1 MVTFTTGKIG
11 DPGFVD
17 PNSPEAKAMVNP
29 SIQDDF
35 VETADDAEVEKISTG
50 IPIAM
55 RNKLAVNIM
64 RAEIP
69 INIIDELNQHI
80 DEVIV
85 PAGRD
90 LSGGLVG
97 QINQDKRSAQWLFP
111 HNDDGVGEQFSGIL
125 NQLGKSYIE
134 QTIGDKVHPQAKDE
148 NIGEKEIKID
158 TQTMWTVHSYA
169 GDYNPLHDHGTRS
182 FMGLSCILYLK
193 VPPQIEAIGLPSEE
207 MIAAGVTPG
216 FQGLNGASG
225 AVDGFTYL
233 CWGANGMRDVNMLRP
248 ITEEYVK
255 PEVGTM
261 IMFPAWLRHAVMP
274 FFGEGERRTLSANL
288 NVELVAE

>member
-1 MVTFTTGKIG
+1 MPVDFTTGKIG

-17 PNSPEAKAMVNP
+17 PNSSEAKALVNP
-29 SIQDDF
+29 SIEDDF
-35 VETADDAEVEKISTG
+35 VETPDETEVEKISTG
-50 IPIAM
+50 ISVAM

-69 INIIDELNQHI
+69 LNVIDELNEHI

-85 PAGRD
+85 PARQD

-97 QINQDKRSAQWLFP
+97 QINQNEKSGQWLFP
-111 HNDDGVGEQFSGIL
+111 HNDAGVGEQFADIL
-125 NQLGKSYIE
+125 NKLGKEYIK
-134 QTIGDKVHPQAKDE
+134 QTLGQLYLPD
-148 NIGEKEIKID
+148 GRYKEVKTDI
-158 TQTMWTVHSYA
+158 QTMWTVHSYA

-182 FMGLSCILYLK
+182 FMGLSCILFLK
-193 VPPQIEAIGLPSEE
+193 VPPQIESIDLPPEDRV
-207 MIAAGVTPG
+207 AAGDTPG

-233 CWGANGMRDVNMLRP
+233 CWGINGMRDVNMLRP
-248 ITEEYVK
+248 IQEEYVK

-274 FFGEGERRTLSANL
+274 FSGEGERRTFSANL
-288 NVELVAE
+288 NVDI

>member
-1 MVTFTTGKIG
+1 MVEFTTGKLG

-17 PNSPEAKAMVNP
+17 PNSPEAKAMIVP
-29 SIQDDF
+29 STDDDF
-35 VETADDAEVEKISTG
+35 VEKIDKTDTS

-69 INIIDELNQHI
+69 LSVIDELNQHI
-80 DEVIV
+80 DEVII
-85 PAGRD
+85 PAALD

-97 QINQDKRSAQWLFP
+97 QINQNERSAQWLFP
-111 HNDDGVGEQFSGIL
+111 HNSTYTTDGVTEQSIKDNGVGKQFAGVL
-125 NQLGKSYIE
+125 NQLAKEYIK
-134 QTIGDKVHPQAKDE
+134 QTIGDKS
-148 NIGEKEIKID
+148 EINTD
-158 TQTMWTVHSYA
+158 VQTMWTVHSYA

-216 FQGLNGASG
+216 FQGLNGATG

-233 CWGANGMRDVNMLRP
+233 CWGTNGMRDVNMLRP
-248 ITEEYVK
+248 IQEEYVK

-261 IMFPAWLRHAVMP
+261 IIFPAWLRHAVMP
-274 FFGEGERRTLSANL
+274 FSGEGERRTFSANI
-288 NVELVAE
+288 NVEIVEK

>member
-1 MVTFTTGKIG
+1 MVTFSTGKVG

-17 PNSPEAKAMVNP
+17 PNSKEAKAMVVP
-29 SIQDDF
+29 STDDDF
-35 VETADDAEVEKISTG
+35 VDTAEAEEAENIGTSISV
-50 IPIAM
+50 AM

-69 INIIDELNQHI
+69 LNIIDELNNHI

-85 PAGRD
+85 PAGLD
-90 LSGGLVG
+90 LSGQLVG
-97 QINQDKRSAQWLFP
+97 QISQNELSAQWLVP
-111 HNDDGVGEQFSGIL
+111 HDDGGPGEEFATIL
-125 NQLGKSYIE
+125 NTLGKEYIK
-134 QTIGDKVHPQAKDE
+134 QTLGKLE
-148 NIGEKEIKID
+148 FEGKERAVKTD
-158 TQTMWTVHSYA
+158 VQTMWTVHSYA

-182 FMGLSCILYLK
+182 YMGLSCILFLK

-233 CWGANGMRDVNMLRP
+233 CWGVNGMRDVNMLRP
-248 ITEEYVK
+248 IQEEYVK

-261 IMFPAWLRHAVMP
+261 IIFPAWLRHAVMP
-274 FFGEGERRTLSANL
+274 FAGEGERRTFSANI
-288 NVELVAE
+288 NVEMQ

>member
-1 MVTFTTGKIG
+1 MPVEFKTGKLG

-17 PNSPEAKAMVNP
+17 PNSLEAKAMVVP
-29 SIQDDF
+29 SVEDEF
-35 VETADDAEVEKISTG
+35 VEKKDKTDAS

-69 INIIDELNQHI
+69 LNVIDELNQHI
-80 DEVIV
+80 DEVII
-85 PAGRD
+85 PAALD

-97 QINQDKRSAQWLFP
+97 QINQNERSAQWLFP
-111 HNDDGVGEQFSGIL
+111 HDSTFTTDGVTEQSIKDDGVGEQFAGVL
-125 NQLGKSYIE
+125 NQLAKEYIK
-134 QTIGDKVHPQAKDE
+134 QTIGDKS
-148 NIGEKEIKID
+148 EINTD
-158 TQTMWTVHSYA
+158 VQTMWTVHSYA

-193 VPPQIEAIGLPSEE
+193 VPPQIEAIGVPSEE
-207 MIAAGVTPG
+207 MIAAGITPG

-233 CWGANGMRDVNMLRP
+233 CWGTNGMRDVNMLRP
-248 ITEEYVK
+248 IQEEYVK

-261 IMFPAWLRHAVMP
+261 IIFPAWLRHAVMP
-274 FFGEGERRTLSANL
+274 FSGEGERRTFSANI
-288 NVELVAE
+288 NVEIVEK

>member
-1 MVTFTTGKIG
+1 MV
-11 DPGFVD
+11 V
-17 PNSPEAKAMVNP
+17 P
-29 SIQDDF
+29 SIDDDF
-35 VETADDAEVEKISTG
+35 VDTADDAEVSKVNTG
-50 IPIAM
+50 ISVAM

-69 INIIDELNQHI
+69 LNIIDELNDHI

-85 PAGRD
+85 PSAQD

-97 QINQDKRSAQWLFP
+97 QINQNEKSGQWVFP
-111 HNDDGVGEQFSGIL
+111 HDDGGPGEEFATIL
-125 NQLGKSYIE
+125 NTLGKEYIK
-134 QTIGDKVHPQAKDE
+134 QTLGVLE
-148 NIGEKEIKID
+148 FEGKERAVKTD
-158 TQTMWTVHSYA
+158 VQTMWTVHSYA

-182 FMGLSCILYLK
+182 FMGLSCILFLK

-233 CWGANGMRDVNMLRP
+233 CWGVNGMRDVNMLRP
-248 ITEEYVK
+248 IQEEYVK

-261 IMFPAWLRHAVMP
+261 IIFPAWLRHAVMP
-274 FFGEGERRTLSANL
+274 FSGEGERRTFSANI
-288 NVELVAE
+288 NVNM

>member
-1 MVTFTTGKIG
+1 MVSFTTGKVG

-29 SIQDDF
+29 SIEDDF
-35 VETADDAEVEKISTG
+35 VENKNNDQDEVKKISTG
-50 IPIAM
+50 ISVAM

-64 RAEIP
+64 RVEIP
-69 INIIDELNQHI
+69 LNIIDELNQHI
-80 DEVIV
+80 DDVIV
-85 PAGRD
+85 PAGQD
-90 LSGGLVG
+90 LSDGLVG
-97 QINQDKRSAQWLFP
+97 QINQHEKSGQWVFP
-111 HNDDGVGEQFSGIL
+111 HEDDGAGEQFANVL
-125 NQLGKSYIE
+125 NQLAKTYIK
-134 QTIGDKVHPQAKDE
+134 QTLADTGDD
-148 NIGEKEIKID
+148 NKEIKTD
-158 TQTMWTVHSYA
+158 VQNMWTVHSYA

-182 FMGLSCILYLK
+182 YMGLSCILYLK
-193 VPPQIEAIGLPSEE
+193 VPPQIESIGVPSEK

-255 PEVGTM
+255 PEVGAM
-261 IMFPAWLRHAVMP
+261 IIFPAWLRHAVMP
-274 FFGEGERRTLSANL
+274 FFGEGERRTFSANL
-288 NVELVAE
+288 NVELVAG

>member
-1 MVTFTTGKIG
+1 MVSFTTGKVG
-11 DPGFVD
+11 DLGFVD
-17 PNSPEAKAMVNP
+17 PNSPEAKALANP
-29 SIQDDF
+29 SIEDDF
-35 VETADDAEVEKISTG
+35 VETPDNTKIEKIGNG
-50 IPIAM
+50 ISVSM

-69 INIIDELNQHI
+69 LNIVDELNQHI
-80 DEVIV
+80 DEVII
-85 PAGRD
+85 PDGQD
-90 LSGGLVG
+90 LSGGLVV
-97 QINQDKRSAQWLFP
+97 QINQNEKSAQWLFP
-111 HNDDGVGEQFSGIL
+111 HNYGVGDQFAVVL
-125 NQLGKSYIE
+125 NQLAKTYIK
-134 QTIGDKVHPQAKDE
+134 QTLADTGDDD
-148 NIGEKEIKID
+148 KEIKTDI
-158 TQTMWTVHSYA
+158 QTMWTVHSYA

-193 VPPQIEAIGLPSEE
+193 VPPQIEAIGLPSDA
-207 MIAAGVTPG
+207 MIASGVTPG

-261 IMFPAWLRHAVMP
+261 IIFPAWLRHAVMP
-274 FFGEGERRTLSANL
+274 FSGEGERRTFSANI
-288 NVELVAE
+288 NVYM

>member
-1 MVTFTTGKIG
+1 MVSFTTGKVG
-11 DPGFVD
+11 DLGFVD
-17 PNSPEAKAMVNP
+17 PNSPEAKALANP
-29 SIQDDF
+29 SIEDDF
-35 VETADDAEVEKISTG
+35 VETPDNTKIEKIGNG
-50 IPIAM
+50 ISVSM

-69 INIIDELNQHI
+69 LNIVDELNQHI
-80 DEVIV
+80 DEVII
-85 PAGRD
+85 PDGQD

-97 QINQDKRSAQWLFP
+97 QINQNEKSAQWLFP
-111 HNDDGVGEQFSGIL
+111 HNYGVGDQFAVVL
-125 NQLGKSYIE
+125 NQLAKTYIK
-134 QTIGDKVHPQAKDE
+134 QTLADTGDDD
-148 NIGEKEIKID
+148 KEIKTDI
-158 TQTMWTVHSYA
+158 QTMWTVHSYA

-193 VPPQIEAIGLPSEE
+193 VPPQIEAIGLPSDA
-207 MIAAGVTPG
+207 MIASGVTPG
-216 FQGLNGASG
+216 FQGINGASG

-261 IMFPAWLRHAVMP
+261 IIFPAWLRHAVMP
-274 FFGEGERRTLSANL
+274 FSGEGERRTFSANI
-288 NVELVAE
+288 NVYM

>member
-1 MVTFTTGKIG
+1 MVSFTTGKVG

-29 SIQDDF
+29 SIEDDF
-35 VETADDAEVEKISTG
+35 VENKNNDQDEVKKISTG
-50 IPIAM
+50 ISVAM

-64 RAEIP
+64 RVEIP
-69 INIIDELNQHI
+69 LNIIDELNQHI
-80 DEVIV
+80 DDVIV
-85 PAGRD
+85 PAGQD
-90 LSGGLVG
+90 LSDGLVG
-97 QINQDKRSAQWLFP
+97 QINQHEKSGQWVFP
-111 HNDDGVGEQFSGIL
+111 HEDDGAGEQFANVL
-125 NQLGKSYIE
+125 NQLAKTYIK
-134 QTIGDKVHPQAKDE
+134 QTLADTGDD
-148 NIGEKEIKID
+148 NKEIKTD
-158 TQTMWTVHSYA
+158 VQNMWTVHSYA

-182 FMGLSCILYLK
+182 YMGLSCILYLK
-193 VPPQIEAIGLPSEE
+193 VPPQIESIGVPSEK

-274 FFGEGERRTLSANL
+274 FSGEGERRSFSANI
-288 NVELVAE
+288 NVDMQ

>member
-1 MVTFTTGKIG
+1 MPVDFTTGKIG

-17 PNSPEAKAMVNP
+17 PNSSEAKALVNP
-29 SIQDDF
+29 SIEDDF
-35 VETADDAEVEKISTG
+35 VEIPDETEVEKISTG
-50 IPIAM
+50 ISVAM

-69 INIIDELNQHI
+69 LNVIDELNEHI

-85 PAGRD
+85 PARQD

-97 QINQDKRSAQWLFP
+97 QINQNEKSGQWLFP
-111 HNDDGVGEQFSGIL
+111 HNDAGVGEQFADIL
-125 NQLGKSYIE
+125 NKLGKEYIK
-134 QTIGDKVHPQAKDE
+134 QTLGQLYLPD
-148 NIGEKEIKID
+148 GRYKEVKTDI
-158 TQTMWTVHSYA
+158 QTMWTVHSYA

-182 FMGLSCILYLK
+182 FMGLSCILFLK
-193 VPPQIEAIGLPSEE
+193 VPPQIESIDLPPEDRV
-207 MIAAGVTPG
+207 AAGDTPG

-233 CWGANGMRDVNMLRP
+233 CWGINGMRDVNMLRP
-248 ITEEYVK
+248 IQEEYVK

-261 IMFPAWLRHAVMP
+261 IIFPAWLRHAVMP
-274 FFGEGERRTLSANL
+274 FSGEGERRTFSANL
-288 NVELVAE
+288 NVDI

>member
-1 MVTFTTGKIG
+1 MVG

-17 PNSPEAKAMVNP
+17 PNSPEAKSMVNP
-29 SIQDDF
+29 SIEYDF
-35 VETADDAEVEKISTG
+35 VEKPSEEEVENISTG
-50 IPIAM
+50 ISVSM

-69 INIIDELNQHI
+69 LNIVDELNQHI
-80 DEVIV
+80 DDVIV
-85 PAGRD
+85 PAGQD

-97 QINQDKRSAQWLFP
+97 QINQNEKSAQWLFP
-111 HNDDGVGEQFSGIL
+111 HNYGVGEQFADVL
-125 NQLGKSYIE
+125 NQLAKTYIK
-134 QTIGDKVHPQAKDE
+134 QTLADTGDDD
-148 NIGEKEIKID
+148 KEIKTDI
-158 TQTMWTVHSYA
+158 QTMWTVHSYA

-182 FMGLSCILYLK
+182 FMGLSCILFLK
-193 VPPQIEAIGLPSEE
+193 VPPQIEAINLPSEE

-233 CWGANGMRDVNMLRP
+233 CWGVNGMRDVNMLRP

-261 IMFPAWLRHAVMP
+261 IIFPAWLRHAVMP
-274 FFGEGERRTLSANL
+274 FAGEGERRTFSANI
-288 NVELVAE
+288 NVEMQ

>member
-1 MVTFTTGKIG
+1 MPVNFTTGKIG

-17 PNSPEAKAMVNP
+17 PNSPEAIAMVNP
-29 SIQDDF
+29 SIEDDF
-35 VETADDAEVEKISTG
+35 VKKPDATGIENISTG
-50 IPIAM
+50 ISVAM

-69 INIIDELNQHI
+69 LNIIDELNEHI

-85 PAGRD
+85 PAGQD

-97 QINQDKRSAQWLFP
+97 QINQNEKSGQWVFP
-111 HNDDGVGEQFSGIL
+111 HDDDGVGEQFADIL
-125 NQLGKSYIE
+125 NTLGKEYIK
-134 QTIGDKVHPQAKDE
+134 QTL
-148 NIGEKEIKID
+148 GEIYDTDGNASAKEIKTD
-158 TQTMWTVHSYA
+158 VQTMWTVHSYA

-182 FMGLSCILYLK
+182 FMGLSCILYLM
-193 VPPQIEAIGLPSEE
+193 VPPQIEAIGVPPEE
-207 MIAAGVTPG
+207 MVAAGVTPG

-261 IMFPAWLRHAVMP
+261 IIFPAWLRHAVMP
-274 FFGEGERRTLSANL
+274 FFGEGERRTFSANL
-288 NVELVAE
+288 NVELVAG

>member
-1 MVTFTTGKIG
+1 MVSFTSGKIG

-17 PNSPEAKAMVNP
+17 PNSAAAKAMVVP
-29 SIQDDF
+29 SIDDDF
-35 VETADDAEVEKISTG
+35 VESAEAKEAEKISTG
-50 IPIAM
+50 ISVAM

-69 INIIDELNQHI
+69 MNVIDELNQHI
-80 DEVIV
+80 DDVII
-85 PAGRD
+85 PSAQD
-90 LSGGLVG
+90 LSSGLVG
-97 QINQDKRSAQWLFP
+97 QISQHEKSGQWVFP
-111 HNDDGVGEQFSGIL
+111 HDDDGAGEQWADVL
-125 NQLGKSYIE
+125 NTLGKEYIK
-134 QTIGDKVHPQAKDE
+134 QTLGKLKFVGGGDG
-148 NIGEKEIKID
+148 NKEIKTDI
-158 TQTMWTVHSYA
+158 QNMWTVHSYA

-182 FMGLSCILYLK
+182 YMGLSCILFLK

-233 CWGANGMRDVNMLRP
+233 CWGVNGMRDVNMLRP
-248 ITEEYVK
+248 IQEEYVK

-274 FFGEGERRTLSANL
+274 FSGEGERRTFSANI
-288 NVELVAE
+288 NVDM

>member
-1 MVTFTTGKIG
+1 MVSFSTGKVG

-17 PNSPEAKAMVNP
+17 PNSPEAKAMVVP
-29 SIQDDF
+29 STDDDF
-35 VETADDAEVEKISTG
+35 VDSAEAQEAEKISTG
-50 IPIAM
+50 ITVAM

-69 INIIDELNQHI
+69 MNVIDELNQHI
-80 DEVIV
+80 DEVII
-85 PAGRD
+85 PSAQD
-90 LSGGLVG
+90 LSSGLVG
-97 QINQDKRSAQWLFP
+97 QISQHEKSGQWVFP
-111 HNDDGVGEQFSGIL
+111 HDDDGAGEQWAGIL
-125 NQLGKSYIE
+125 NTLAKTYMKQTLGKIE
-134 QTIGDKVHPQAKDE
+134 SED
-148 NIGEKEIKID
+148 GERDIKTD
-158 TQTMWTVHSYA
+158 VQTMWTVHSYA

-182 FMGLSCILYLK
+182 MMGLSCILFLK

-233 CWGANGMRDVNMLRP
+233 CWGVNGMRDVNMLRP
-248 ITEEYVK
+248 IQEEYVK

-261 IMFPAWLRHAVMP
+261 IMFPAWLRHGVMP
-274 FFGEGERRTLSANL
+274 FFGEGERRTFSANL
-288 NVELVAE
+288 NVEIQ

>member
-1 MVTFTTGKIG
+1 MVEFTTGKVG

-17 PNSPEAKAMVNP
+17 PNSKEAKAMVVP
-29 SIQDDF
+29 STDDDF
-35 VETADDAEVEKISTG
+35 VDTAEAEEAENIGTSISV
-50 IPIAM
+50 AM

-69 INIIDELNQHI
+69 LNIIDELNNHI

-85 PAGRD
+85 PAGLD
-90 LSGGLVG
+90 LSGQLVG
-97 QINQDKRSAQWLFP
+97 QISQNELSAQWLVP
-111 HNDDGVGEQFSGIL
+111 HDDGGPGEEFATIL
-125 NQLGKSYIE
+125 NTLGKEYIK
-134 QTIGDKVHPQAKDE
+134 QTLGKLE
-148 NIGEKEIKID
+148 FEGKERAVKTD
-158 TQTMWTVHSYA
+158 VQTMWTVHSYA

-182 FMGLSCILYLK
+182 YMGLSCILFLK

-233 CWGANGMRDVNMLRP
+233 CWGVNGMRDVNMLRP
-248 ITEEYVK
+248 IQEEYVK

-261 IMFPAWLRHAVMP
+261 IIFPAWLRHAVMP
-274 FFGEGERRTLSANL
+274 FAGEGERRTFSANI
-288 NVELVAE
+288 NVEMQ

>member
-1 MVTFTTGKIG
+1 MVSFTTGKVG

-29 SIQDDF
+29 SIEDDF
-35 VETADDAEVEKISTG
+35 VENKNNDQDEVKKISTG
-50 IPIAM
+50 ISVAM

-64 RAEIP
+64 RVEIP
-69 INIIDELNQHI
+69 LNIIDELNQHI
-80 DEVIV
+80 DDVIV
-85 PAGRD
+85 PAGQD
-90 LSGGLVG
+90 LSDGLVG
-97 QINQDKRSAQWLFP
+97 QINQHEKSGQWVFP
-111 HNDDGVGEQFSGIL
+111 HEDDGAGEQFANVL
-125 NQLGKSYIE
+125 NQLAKTYIK
-134 QTIGDKVHPQAKDE
+134 QTLADTGDD
-148 NIGEKEIKID
+148 NKEIKTD
-158 TQTMWTVHSYA
+158 VQNMWTVHSYA

-182 FMGLSCILYLK
+182 YMGLSCILYLK
-193 VPPQIEAIGLPSEE
+193 VPPQIESIGVPSEK

-274 FFGEGERRTLSANL
+274 FSGEGERRTFSANI
-288 NVELVAE
+288 NIDMK

>member
-1 MVTFTTGKIG
+1 MVEFTTGKLG

-17 PNSPEAKAMVNP
+17 PNSPEAKAMIVP
-29 SIQDDF
+29 STDDDF
-35 VETADDAEVEKISTG
+35 VEKIDKTDTS

-69 INIIDELNQHI
+69 LSVIDELNQHI
-80 DEVIV
+80 DEVII
-85 PAGRD
+85 PAALD

-97 QINQDKRSAQWLFP
+97 QINQNERSAQWLFP
-111 HNDDGVGEQFSGIL
+111 HDSTFTTDGVTEQSIKDDGVGEQFAGVL
-125 NQLGKSYIE
+125 NQLAKEYIK
-134 QTIGDKVHPQAKDE
+134 QTIGDKS
-148 NIGEKEIKID
+148 EINTD
-158 TQTMWTVHSYA
+158 VQTMWTVHSYA

-233 CWGANGMRDVNMLRP
+233 CWGTNGMRDVNMLRP
-248 ITEEYVK
+248 TQEEYVK

-261 IMFPAWLRHAVMP
+261 IIFPAWLRHAVMP
-274 FFGEGERRTLSANL
+274 FSGEGERRTFSANI
-288 NVELVAE
+288 NVEIVEK

>member
-1 MVTFTTGKIG
+1 MVEFTTGKLG

-17 PNSPEAKAMVNP
+17 PNSPEAKAMIVP
-29 SIQDDF
+29 STDDDF
-35 VETADDAEVEKISTG
+35 VEKIDKTDTS

-69 INIIDELNQHI
+69 LSVIDELNQHI
-80 DEVIV
+80 DEVII
-85 PAGRD
+85 PAALD

-97 QINQDKRSAQWLFP
+97 QINQNERSAQWLFP
-111 HNDDGVGEQFSGIL
+111 HNSTYTTDGVTEQSIKDNGVGKQFAGVL
-125 NQLGKSYIE
+125 NQLAKEYIK
-134 QTIGDKVHPQAKDE
+134 QTIGDKS
-148 NIGEKEIKID
+148 EINTD
-158 TQTMWTVHSYA
+158 VQTMWTVHSYA

-207 MIAAGVTPG
+207 MIAA
-216 FQGLNGASG
+216 SG

-233 CWGANGMRDVNMLRP
+233 CWGTNGMRDVNMLRP
-248 ITEEYVK
+248 IQEEYVK

-261 IMFPAWLRHAVMP
+261 IIFPAWLRHAVMP
-274 FFGEGERRTLSANL
+274 FSGEGERRTFSANI
-288 NVELVAE
+288 NVEIVEK

>member
-1 MVTFTTGKIG
+1 MPVEFTTGKIG

-17 PNSPEAKAMVNP
+17 PNSSEAKAQVNP
-29 SIQDDF
+29 SIEGDF
-35 VETADDAEVEKISTG
+35 VESADETEAENISTG
-50 IPIAM
+50 IPVAM

-69 INIIDELNQHI
+69 LNVIDELNQHI
-80 DEVIV
+80 DEVII
-85 PAGRD
+85 PDGQD
-90 LSGGLVG
+90 LSGELVG
-97 QINQDKRSAQWLFP
+97 QINQNEKSAQWLFP
-111 HNDDGVGEQFSGIL
+111 HNDGGVGEQFADIL
-125 NQLGKSYIE
+125 NNLGKEYIK
-134 QTIGDKVHPQAKDE
+134 QTLGDGD
-148 NIGEKEIKID
+148 KEIKTD
-158 TQTMWTVHSYA
+158 VQTMWTVHSYA

-193 VPPQIEAIGLPSEE
+193 VPPQIEAIGVPPED
-207 MIAAGVTPG
+207 MVAAGVTPG

-233 CWGANGMRDVNMLRP
+233 CWGTNGMRDVNMLRP

-261 IMFPAWLRHAVMP
+261 IIFPAWLRHAVMP
-274 FFGEGERRTLSANL
+274 FSGEGERRTFSANL
-288 NVELVAE
+288 NVEV

>member
-1 MVTFTTGKIG
+1 MVEFTTGKLG

-17 PNSPEAKAMVNP
+17 PNSPEAKAMIVP
-29 SIQDDF
+29 STDDDF
-35 VETADDAEVEKISTG
+35 VEKIDKTDTS

-69 INIIDELNQHI
+69 LSVIDELNQHI
-80 DEVIV
+80 DEVII
-85 PAGRD
+85 PAALD

-97 QINQDKRSAQWLFP
+97 QINQNERSAQWLFP
-111 HNDDGVGEQFSGIL
+111 HNSTYTTDGVTEQSIKDDGVGKQFAGVL
-125 NQLGKSYIE
+125 NQLAKEYIK
-134 QTIGDKVHPQAKDE
+134 QTIGDKS
-148 NIGEKEIKID
+148 EINTD
-158 TQTMWTVHSYA
+158 VQTMWTVHSYA

-233 CWGANGMRDVNMLRP
+233 CWGVNGMRDVNMLRP
-248 ITEEYVK
+248 IQEEYVK

-261 IMFPAWLRHAVMP
+261 IIFPAWLRHAVMP
-274 FFGEGERRTLSANL
+274 FSGEGERRTFSANI
-288 NVELVAE
+288 NVDIVEIVEK

>member
-1 MVTFTTGKIG
+1 MPVEFKTGKLG

-17 PNSPEAKAMVNP
+17 PNSLEAKAMVVP
-29 SIQDDF
+29 SVEDEF
-35 VETADDAEVEKISTG
+35 VEKKDKTDAS

-69 INIIDELNQHI
+69 FNVIDELNQHI
-80 DEVIV
+80 DEVII
-85 PAGRD
+85 PAALD

-97 QINQDKRSAQWLFP
+97 QINQNERSAQWLFP
-111 HNDDGVGEQFSGIL
+111 HDSTFTTDGVTEQSIKDDGVGEQFAGVI
-125 NQLGKSYIE
+125 NQLAKEYIK
-134 QTIGDKVHPQAKDE
+134 QTIGDKS
-148 NIGEKEIKID
+148 EINTD
-158 TQTMWTVHSYA
+158 VQTMWTVHSYA

-193 VPPQIEAIGLPSEE
+193 VPPQIEAIGVPSEE
-207 MIAAGVTPG
+207 MIAAGITPG

-233 CWGANGMRDVNMLRP
+233 CWGTNGMRDVNMLRP
-248 ITEEYVK
+248 IQEEYVK

-261 IMFPAWLRHAVMP
+261 IIFPAWLRHAVMP
-274 FFGEGERRTLSANL
+274 FSGEGERRTFSANI
-288 NVELVAE
+288 NVEIVEK

>member
-1 MVTFTTGKIG
+1 MVSFTSGKIG

-17 PNSPEAKAMVNP
+17 PNSAAAKAMVVP
-29 SIQDDF
+29 SIDDDF
-35 VETADDAEVEKISTG
+35 VESAKAEEAEKISTG
-50 IPIAM
+50 ISVAM

-69 INIIDELNQHI
+69 LNVIDELNEHI

-85 PAGRD
+85 PARQN

-97 QINQDKRSAQWLFP
+97 QINQNEKSGQWLFP
-111 HNDDGVGEQFSGIL
+111 HNDAGVGEQFADIL
-125 NQLGKSYIE
+125 NKLGKEYIK
-134 QTIGDKVHPQAKDE
+134 QTLGQLYLPD
-148 NIGEKEIKID
+148 GRYKEVKTDI
-158 TQTMWTVHSYA
+158 QTMWTVHSYA

-182 FMGLSCILYLK
+182 FMGLSCILFLK
-193 VPPQIEAIGLPSEE
+193 VPPQIESIDLPPEDVV
-207 MIAAGVTPG
+207 AAGDTPG

-233 CWGANGMRDVNMLRP
+233 CWGINGMRDVNMLRP
-248 ITEEYVK
+248 IQEEYVK

-274 FFGEGERRTLSANL
+274 FSGEGERRTFSANL
-288 NVELVAE
+288 NVDI

>member
-1 MVTFTTGKIG
+1 MVSFTSGKIG

-29 SIQDDF
+29 SIEDDF
-35 VETADDAEVEKISTG
+35 VENKNNDQDEVKKISTG
-50 IPIAM
+50 ISVAM

-64 RAEIP
+64 RVEIP
-69 INIIDELNQHI
+69 LNIIDELNQHI
-80 DEVIV
+80 DDVIV
-85 PAGRD
+85 PAGQD
-90 LSGGLVG
+90 LSDGLVG
-97 QINQDKRSAQWLFP
+97 QINQHEKSGQWVFP
-111 HNDDGVGEQFSGIL
+111 HEDDGAGEQFANVL
-125 NQLGKSYIE
+125 NQLAKTYIK
-134 QTIGDKVHPQAKDE
+134 QTLADTGDD
-148 NIGEKEIKID
+148 NKEIKTD
-158 TQTMWTVHSYA
+158 VQNMWTVHSYA

-182 FMGLSCILYLK
+182 YMGLSCILYLK

-233 CWGANGMRDVNMLRP
+233 CWGVNGMRDVSILRP
-248 ITEEYVK
+248 IQEEYVK

-274 FFGEGERRTLSANL
+274 FSGEGERRTFSANI
-288 NVELVAE
+288 NVDMQ

>member
-1 MVTFTTGKIG
+1 MVSFTTGKVG
-11 DPGFVD
+11 DLGFVD
-17 PNSPEAKAMVNP
+17 PNSPEAKALANP
-29 SIQDDF
+29 SIEDDF
-35 VETADDAEVEKISTG
+35 VETPDNTKIEKIGNG
-50 IPIAM
+50 ISVSM

-69 INIIDELNQHI
+69 LNIVDELNQHI
-80 DEVIV
+80 DEVII
-85 PAGRD
+85 PDGQD

-97 QINQDKRSAQWLFP
+97 QINQNEKSAQWLFP
-111 HNDDGVGEQFSGIL
+111 HNYGVGDQFAVVL
-125 NQLGKSYIE
+125 NQLAKTYIK
-134 QTIGDKVHPQAKDE
+134 QTLADTGDDD
-148 NIGEKEIKID
+148 KEIKTDI
-158 TQTMWTVHSYA
+158 QTMWTVHSYA

-193 VPPQIEAIGLPSEE
+193 VPPQIEAIGLPSDA
-207 MIAAGVTPG
+207 MIASGVTPG
-216 FQGLNGASG
+216 FQGINGASG

-261 IMFPAWLRHAVMP
+261 IIFPAWLRHAVMP
-274 FFGEGERRTLSANL
+274 FSGEGERRTFSANI
-288 NVELVAE
+288 NVDM

>member
-1 MVTFTTGKIG
+1 MPVDFTTGKIG

-17 PNSPEAKAMVNP
+17 PNSSEAKALVNP
-29 SIQDDF
+29 SIEDDF
-35 VETADDAEVEKISTG
+35 VEIPDETEVEKISTG
-50 IPIAM
+50 ISVAM

-69 INIIDELNQHI
+69 LNVIDELNEHI

-85 PAGRD
+85 PARQD

-97 QINQDKRSAQWLFP
+97 QINQNEKSGQWLFP
-111 HNDDGVGEQFSGIL
+111 HNDAGVGEQFADIL
-125 NQLGKSYIE
+125 NKLGKEYIK
-134 QTIGDKVHPQAKDE
+134 QTLGQLYLPD
-148 NIGEKEIKID
+148 GRYKEVKTDI
-158 TQTMWTVHSYA
+158 QTMWTVHSYA

-182 FMGLSCILYLK
+182 FMGLSCILFLK
-193 VPPQIEAIGLPSEE
+193 VPPQIESIDLPPEDVV
-207 MIAAGVTPG
+207 AAGDTPG

-233 CWGANGMRDVNMLRP
+233 CWGINGMRDVNMLRP
-248 ITEEYVK
+248 IQEEYVK

-261 IMFPAWLRHAVMP
+261 IIFPAWLRHAVMP
-274 FFGEGERRTLSANL
+274 FSGEGERRTFSANL
-288 NVELVAE
+288 NVDI

>member
-1 MVTFTTGKIG
+1 MVTFSTGKIG

-17 PNSPEAKAMVNP
+17 PNSPEAKAMVVP
-29 SIQDDF
+29 STDDDF
-35 VETADDAEVEKISTG
+35 VETADGAEVAKVSTG
-50 IPIAM
+50 ISVAM

-69 INIIDELNQHI
+69 LNIIDELNDHI

-90 LSGGLVG
+90 LSGQLVG
-97 QINQDKRSAQWLFP
+97 QISQNELSAQWLFP
-111 HNDDGVGEQFSGIL
+111 HDDNGPGEQWAGIL
-125 NQLGKSYIE
+125 NTLAKTYMKQTLGKIE
-134 QTIGDKVHPQAKDE
+134 SED
-148 NIGEKEIKID
+148 GERDIKTD
-158 TQTMWTVHSYA
+158 VQTMWTVHSYA

-182 FMGLSCILYLK
+182 FMGLSCILFLK

-233 CWGANGMRDVNMLRP
+233 CWGVNGMRDVNMLRP
-248 ITEEYVK
+248 IQEEYVK

-261 IMFPAWLRHAVMP
+261 IIFPAWLRHAVMP
-274 FFGEGERRTLSANL
+274 FSGEGERRTFSANI
-288 NVELVAE
+288 NVDI